1 MFDRIL
7 VPVDIGNDPTS
18 TKCLYVGA
26 ELARQFGA
34 RLHVLT
40 VVPDIGFAVVAQ
52 YFPAGAEAKIAEEV
66 AAQLNDYVKEH
77 LPSGMTAHEMVA
89 QGSVYDEILSVAEE
103 IKADLIVI
111 GAHRPDLRDYLLGP
125 NAARVVRHAG
135 ASVFVVRT

>member
-18 TKCLYVGA
+18 AKCLYVAG
-26 ELARQFGA
+26 ELSRQFGA
-34 RLHVLT
+34 EIHVLT
-40 VVPDIGFAVVAQ
+40 VVPDIGYAVVAQ
-52 YFPAGAEAKIAEEV
+52 YFPAGTEAKIAEAA
-66 AAQLNDYVKEH
+66 AAQLSDYIKQH
-77 LPSGMTAHEMVA
+77 LPTGLTAHEMVA
-89 QGSVYDEILSVAEE
+89 QGPVYDEILSVAER

-135 ASVFVVRT
+135 ASVFVVRM

>member
-18 TKCLYVGA
+18 AKCLYVAGELASRFGA
-26 ELARQFGA
+26 E
-34 RLHVLT
+34 LHVLT
-40 VVPDIGFAVVAQ
+40 VVPDIGSAVVAQ
-52 YFPAGAEAKIAEEV
+52 YFPSGAEAQIAEDA
-66 AAQLNDYVKEH
+66 AAQLSDYVKEH
-77 LPSGMTAHEMVA
+77 LPSGTTAHEMVA
-89 QGSVYDEILSVAEE
+89 QGPVYDEILSVAER

-135 ASVFVVRT
+135 ASVFVVRM

>member
-7 VPVDIGNDPTS
+7 VPVDIGDDPTS
-18 TKCLYVGA
+18 AKCLYVAA

-34 RLHVLT
+34 ELHVLT
-40 VVPDIGFAVVAQ
+40 VVPDIGYAVVAQ
-52 YFPAGAEAKIAEEV
+52 YFPPDAEAKIAEEV
-66 AAQLNDYVKEH
+66 AEQLTDYVKKH
-77 LPSGMTAHEMVA
+77 LPTGMTAHEMVA
-89 QGSVYDEILSVAEE
+89 QGPVYDEILSVAET